1 MKIKDRIFSVS
12 FTWLSVVLLLWSSID
27 ALAQRPSS
35 TFPGGTNNGRSTGGS
50 QGGGDQRE
58 TQPDTFGVFIFQVD
72 NPNEELPFADTL
84 LTDFHQYDPT
94 RLQVDDYAHLG
105 LVGSAHQ
112 PLVYSGR
119 DRGGLDLG
127 WHQYDLYYTTGR
139 TMPYYRL
146 ERPFTNLAF
155 TQGSEQRDNI
165 ISVDFSRNFA
175 NGINFVIDYRTITQ
189 ESQATQYPNQRNQ
202 TRSLATGFWIH
213 SKNGVYDGF
222 ISYAANTT
230 NTEDNGGIISLPVSG
245 EEFSLPAT
253 ADVLLDDGRSRHALR
268 EVMYTHYYRFGGKTD
283 TTGRTSR
290 SYTLSHQ
297 FDYDKNTYRFADT
310 YGIGDTSFYNR
321 FPSLEV
327 DLRGARYFVEQ
338 KTIENSFR
346 LSTFKL
352 AQGDREEGRKQ
363 RDLLEVGLTH
373 RYNDIY
379 QEPVDTIV
387 NNLML
392 TGKIGL
398 RPGKRLRLQIDA
410 LLALF
415 DQAGDYRIKGQLDAD
430 FGKIGQL
437 TINLRNQLYQ
447 PTLLQE
453 RFYLFQEALYQENFS
468 KTLDT
473 RLGAIYYIPSI
484 QVKLGAQYHLLT
496 DYIYFDST
504 AMPKQADKALS
515 ILQFSAQKDF
525 KLGPLTLFNR
535 IVLQQTDDDIL
546 RLPNLFGKHS
556 LVYNGRW
563 FRKVLNVQLGVDLRY
578 ATNYQADYYNP
589 FIAQFQLQ
597 DRQEVELFP
606 ALDAYFSM
614 RVTRFRAFIK
624 GENLTTLFQ
633 PDQRLFLSAF
643 YPWPEA
649 GIRFGV
655 SWRLLD

>member
-1 MKIKDRIFSVS
+1 MLSMSV
-12 FTWLSVVLLLWSSID
+12 TLM
-27 ALAQRPSS
+27 AQRPSS
-35 TFPGGTNNGRSTGGS
+35 TFPGSTNTGRSSDS
-50 QGGGDQRE
+50 QRGGDQRE
-58 TQPDTFGVFIFQVD
+58 SQPDTFGVFIFHVD
-72 NPNEELPFADTL
+72 NPNEEVPFVDTL
-84 LTDFHQYDPT
+84 LSDFHQYDPT
-94 RLQVDDYAHLG
+94 RMQTDDYAHLG

-127 WHQYDLYYTTGR
+127 WHQYDLYYTMGR

-146 ERPFTNLAF
+146 ERPYTNLAF
-155 TQGSEQRDNI
+155 TQGAEQRDNI
-165 ISVDFSRNFA
+165 ISADFSRNFA

-189 ESQATQYPNQRNQ
+189 EALGSQYPNQRNQ
-202 TRSLATGFWIH
+202 TRALATGLWIH
-213 SKNGVYDGF
+213 SKSGAYDGF

-230 NTEDNGGIISLPVSG
+230 NTEDNGGIVSLPETG
-245 EEFSLPAT
+245 GEFSSPAT
-253 ADVLLDDGRSRHALR
+253 AEVLLNDGRSRHALR

-283 TTGRTSR
+283 TTGTTSR
-290 SYTLSHQ
+290 AFTLSHQ

-310 YGIGDTSFYNR
+310 YGVADTGFYNR

-327 DLRGARYFVEQ
+327 DLRGARYFVDQ
-338 KTIENSFR
+338 TTVENSFR

-352 AQGDREEGRKQ
+352 ADGDRQEGRKQ
-363 RDLLEVGLTH
+363 RDLVEVGITH
-373 RYNDIY
+373 RYNNIY

-430 FGKIGQL
+430 FGKLGLL
-437 TINLRNQLYQ
+437 TLNLRNQLYQ

-453 RFYLFQEALYQENFS
+453 RFYLFQEALYQKNLS

-473 RLGAIYYIPSI
+473 KLGANYYIPGI
-484 QVKLGAQYHLLT
+484 KLKLGAQYHLLT
-496 DYIYFDST
+496 NYIYFDST
-504 AMPKQADKALS
+504 AAPLQADDALS

-525 KLGPLTLFNR
+525 KVGSFSLLNR

-556 LVYNGRW
+556 LVYNGKW
-563 FRKVLNVQLGVDLRY
+563 FKNVLNVQLGVDLRY

-597 DRQEVELFP
+597 DRQEVALFP

-624 GENLTTLFQ
+624 GENLTTIFQ
-633 PDQRLFLSAF
+633 PAQRLFFSAF

-649 GIRFGV
+649 GIRFGI
-655 SWRLLD
+655 SWRMLD